1 MDHVT
6 GNHVQLVIQQPIII
20 KIPNWFASVT
30 VLEKFSNHV
39 SIDFE
44 YLFNYQRHNSYL
56 LG

>member
-44 YLFNYQRHNSYL
+44 HLFNYQRHNSYL